1 MAYLARHKYTAV
13 ATLHIYSFAPKTPIL
28 KMGVGLAKEGGET
41 LKCKAAARRPKPE
54 HPKIPAEIVETW

>member
-1 MAYLARHKYTAV
+1 MAYLARHKYTA
-13 ATLHIYSFAPKTPIL
+13 LHIYSFAPIL

-54 HPKIPAEIVETW
+54 HAKIPAEIVETW